1 MENIL
6 NKFRKVSSFR
16 FLNIVKKNGLE
27 IKELSNNNWIQL
39 KSWKGNFEE
48 FNGPI
53 FLYEKVNGQI
63 KITAVGLFKKL
74 T

>member
-6 NKFRKVSSFR
+6 NQFRKVSSFR

-48 FNGPI
+48 FNWPI